1 MVIEFDHVK
10 IQKGVTVK
18 KEDKDF
24 VSRVAQLL
32 ASIPDKT
39 RPGASSKLS
48 SLYPFVLCSINFFGL
63 SFN

>member
-1 MVIEFDHVK
+1 MVMEFDCVK
-10 IQKGVTVK
+10 KEKGVIVK

-48 SLYPFVLCSINFFGL
+48 PLYPFVLCSKFFW
-63 SFN
+63 FYV